1 MKSANKSTDILQI
14 KIYLLL
20 YTDVV
25 SCPPGVVLDEHH
37 SLCEQAIQCH
47 FAVYDTCVTAVGNAE
62 RCDEGVDQ

>member
-47 FAVYDTCVTAVGNAE
+47 FAVYDTSVIAVGYTE

>member
-25 SCPPGVVLDEHH
+25 FCPPGVVLDEHH
-37 SLCEQAIQCH
+37 SFCEQAIQCH
-47 FAVYDTCVTAVGNAE
+47 MNNKCCVQLCGFTSKEVPIE
-62 RCDEGVDQ
+62 

>member
-25 SCPPGVVLDEHH
+25 SCPPGVVLYEHH

-47 FAVYDTCVTAVGNAE
+47 FAVYDTSVIAVGYTE